1 MWPTL
6 RNFLT
11 VPGELAGKGVRI
23 AVVDGD
29 FPPHPDITSN
39 ERRTTW
45 KVMVMEPD
53 PQPRVFEAEPG
64 PWKGGAHGLWA
75 AASAA
80 GSGAESRGLYRGMAP
95 EADLFLVAEYFPG
108 QGEDPEGRDAAHV
121 KALEWVRDNWREH
134 EIRAV
139 LSARRCGVDSS
150 LLPWQTE
157 PVRILCEEIAAAGVL
172 VMAGSGNT
180 DDRTAGTTE
189 AAAPSVLSVGGI
201 AIPPDGDLERADT
214 YPGSRGTTF
223 EGKWIPEVLAP
234 AENVVL
240 PHGTDEEVESHFY
253 GRMDHLPRRYA
264 REQGTSFSGPIALG
278 AAACVWQ
285 AHPDWTAQEMK
296 TSLIAASQKR
306 PRWSDLRAGLVSVE
320 GASAMA
326 GPEAPPAA
334 AASPYQTWSGW
345 RRRPVAYR
353 TDRLGSAD
361 SDQVKDIILSFLGDA
376 LPVAAIKPICE
387 CSTHPTPEVRAAA
400 LCALA
405 SESSEVEPDH
415 IAEGIGDDS
424 PIVRS
429 AAVHLLQNCPASWS
443 ECGASLIPLFKDPS
457 LDVRYV
463 SIRLAERMAHPR
475 FARAIASGLEEDARH
490 DRACHFGAR
499 RDALEAITG
508 HRLALNP
515 PYVHGHPHY
524 SDGRRDARM
533 DLARRWKDWLRN
545 DWPDRA

>member
-6 RNFLT
+6 RDFLR
-11 VPGELAGKGVRI
+11 VPGELTGRGVRI

-29 FPPHPDITSN
+29 FPSHPDITSN
-39 ERRTTW
+39 EQRTTW

-53 PQPRVFEAEPG
+53 PQPRVFAAEPG

-80 GSGAESRGLYRGMAP
+80 GSGAESRGLYRGLAP

-108 QGEDPEGRDAAHV
+108 QREDPEGRDAAHL

-214 YPGSRGTTF
+214 YPGSRGKTF

-240 PHGTDEEVESHFY
+240 PHGTDEEIESHFY
-253 GRMDHLPRRYA
+253 GRIDDLPRRYA
-264 REQGTSFSGPIALG
+264 REQGTSFSGPITLG

-296 TSLIAASQKR
+296 TALIASSLKR

-320 GASAMA
+320 GAAAMA
-326 GPEAPPAA
+326 APENPPAA
-334 AASPYQTWSGW
+334 CPYQTWSAW
-345 RRRPVAYR
+345 RKHPVEYR
-353 TDRLGSAD
+353 IDRLDSAD

-376 LPVAAIKPICE
+376 LPVAAIKPIGE
-387 CSTHPTPEVRAAA
+387 CSTHPTPGVRAAA

-405 SESSEVEPDH
+405 SEASEVEPDR

-429 AAVHLLQNCPASWS
+429 AAVHLLQNCPALWS
-443 ECGASLIPLFKDPS
+443 ECGASLIVLFNDPS

-475 FARAIASGLEEDARH
+475 LAEEIASGLEEDARH

-499 RDALEAITG
+499 REALEAITG
-508 HRLALNP
+508 HRLPLNP

-524 SDGRRDARM
+524 SGKLRHGRL
-533 DLARRWKDWLRN
+533 DLARRWEEWLRN

>member
-6 RNFLT
+6 RDFLR
-11 VPGELAGKGVRI
+11 VPGELTGRGVRI

-29 FPPHPDITSN
+29 FPSHPDITSN

-53 PQPRVFEAEPG
+53 PQPRVFAAEPG

-80 GSGAESRGLYRGMAP
+80 GSGAESRGLYRGLAP

-108 QGEDPEGRDAAHV
+108 QREDPEGQYTAHV

-180 DDRTAGTTE
+180 DDRTAATTE

-253 GRMDHLPRRYA
+253 GRIDHLPRRYA
-264 REQGTSFSGPIALG
+264 RESGTSFSGPIALG
-278 AAACVWQ
+278 ASACVWQ

-296 TSLIAASQKR
+296 TALIASSLKR

-320 GASAMA
+320 IAAAMA
-326 GPEAPPAA
+326 APEGPP
-334 AASPYQTWSGW
+334 AASPYQTWSAW
-345 RRRPVAYR
+345 RKHPVKYR
-353 TDRLGSAD
+353 IDRLRSAD

-376 LPVAAIKPICE
+376 LPVAAIKPIGE
-387 CSTHPTPEVRAAA
+387 CSSHPTPEVRAAA

-405 SESSEVEPDH
+405 SEASEVEPDR

-424 PIVRS
+424 PVVRS
-429 AAVHLLQNCPASWS
+429 ASVHLLQNCPALWS
-443 ECGASLIPLFKDPS
+443 ECGESLRVLFNDPS

-463 SIRLAERMAHPR
+463 SVRLAERMAHPR
-475 FARAIASGLEEDARH
+475 LAEAIASGLEEDARL

-499 RDALEAITG
+499 TGALEAITG
-508 HRLALNP
+508 HRLPLNP

-524 SDGRRDARM
+524 SIERRDARM
-533 DLARRWKDWLRN
+533 DLARRWEEWLQD
-545 DWPDRA
+545 DWPGRA